1 MSSTPM
7 ECPACGSISKTV
19 SDVCEICGFMLPKV
33 QDAPARVEARP
44 APAAPPLE
52 DDLIELPLEAEV
64 KVKTPHIVPNPVRNG
79 SPPPRA
85 PAAAAAEAQKAA
97 QAKADAQ
104 RQQQLLALKQQQA
117 AMANV
122 LAQRNEAQAQAQ
134 AKPAAAQPAT
144 EAASGAKTV
153 QLLKKYEGQAIGI
166 NYNNSADIREAELAQ
181 VNSDYFTVIVKEK
194 KLRFTFPLRT
204 LLSVIEGEDGVE
216 VVVGGTAVKMKVV
229 LKVYPLVLF

>member
-7 ECPACGSISKTV
+7 ECPACGSISKTG
-19 SDVCEICGFMLPKV
+19 SDVCEMCGFMLPKV

-64 KVKTPHIVPNPVRNG
+64 KVKTPHIAPNPVRKAN
-79 SPPPRA
+79 PPPRA
-85 PAAAAAEAQKAA
+85 PAAAAAEVQKA
-97 QAKADAQ
+97 DTQ
-104 RQQQLLALKQQQA
+104 RQQQPPALKQPQTVK
-117 AMANV
+117 ANV
-122 LAQRNEAQAQAQ
+122 LAQKNETQAQ
-134 AKPAAAQPAT
+134 AKPAAAQPAM

-166 NYNNSADIREAELAQ
+166 NYQNSADIREAELSE
-181 VNSDYFTVIVKEK
+181 VNSEYFTVFVKEK

-204 LLSVIEGEDGVE
+204 LLSVVEGEDGVE
-216 VVVGGTAVKMKVV
+216 AVVGGTATKMKVV

>member
-7 ECPACGSISKTV
+7 ECPACGSTSKIG

-33 QDAPARVEARP
+33 QDAPAKVEARP

-52 DDLIELPLEAEV
+52 DDLIELSLEAEV
-64 KVKTPHIVPNPVRNG
+64 KVKPPHIVPNAVRNS

-85 PAAAAAEAQKAA
+85 PAAAAAGAQ
-97 QAKADAQ
+97 KADAQ

-117 AMANV
+117 AKANV
-122 LAQRNEAQAQAQ
+122 LAQKNEAQARL
-134 AKPAAAQPAT
+134 AAAQPAKGP
-144 EAASGAKTV
+144 ASSAKTV

-166 NYNNSADIREAELAQ
+166 NYQNSADIREAELSE
-181 VNSDYFTVIVKEK
+181 VNSDYFTVFVREK

-204 LLSVIEGEDGVE
+204 LLSVVEGEDGVE
-216 VVVGGTAVKMKVV
+216 AVVGGTATKMKVV

>member
-7 ECPACGSISKTV
+7 ECPACGSKSKTG
-19 SDVCEICGFMLPKV
+19 SDMCEICGFMLPKV

-52 DDLIELPLEAEV
+52 DDLIELSLEAEV
-64 KVKTPHIVPNPVRNG
+64 KVKPPHIVPNPARHG

-85 PAAAAAEAQKAA
+85 PAAAAAEAQKV
-97 QAKADAQ
+97 DAQ
-104 RQQQLLALKQQQA
+104 RQQQLLALKPQQA
-117 AMANV
+117 AKANV
-122 LAQRNEAQAQAQ
+122 LAQKNEAQAQ
-134 AKPAAAQPAT
+134 PRLAAAHPAT
-144 EAASGAKTV
+144 AAASSARTV

-166 NYNNSADIREAELAQ
+166 NYQNSADIREAELSE
-181 VNSDYFTVIVKEK
+181 VNSDYFTVFVKEK

-204 LLSVIEGEDGVE
+204 LLSVVEGEDGVE
-216 VVVGGTAVKMKVV
+216 AVVGGTATKMKVV

>member
-7 ECPACGSISKTV
+7 ECPTCGSISKTG
-19 SDVCEICGFMLPKV
+19 SDVCEICGFILSKV

-44 APAAPPLE
+44 APAAPLPE

-64 KVKTPHIVPNPVRNG
+64 KVKKPQIVPNPLRKG

-85 PAAAAAEAQKAA
+85 LAAAAAEAQKAA
-97 QAKADAQ
+97 QAKAAAQ

-117 AMANV
+117 AMANA
-122 LAQRNEAQAQAQ
+122 LAQKNEAQA
-134 AKPAAAQPAT
+134 KLAAAQPAT
-144 EAASGAKTV
+144 ATAASEAKTV
-153 QLLKKYEGQAIGI
+153 ELLKKYEGQAIGI
-166 NYNNSADIREAELAQ
+166 NYDNSADIREAELAQ

-204 LLSVIEGEDGVE
+204 LLSVVEGEDGVE
-216 VVVGGTAVKMKVV
+216 AVVGGTTAKMKAV